1 MDAGR
6 SWLVPS
12 VVGLVV
18 GIAVAGGPL
27 GYMVSQLQGQVAQ
40 LKTQAAADAATASA
54 TVAQLRTSLASDA
67 DKITQLQATTAT
79 QSAQEQQLAK
89 PDLPVEVSFR
99 RPLLAKSGPAEMYVL
114 NASPGMLTVTL
125 EVRSEGV
132 QSAPAVY
139 QLAPNRAQRIEQWKF
154 NPGDKVRLSNPGF
167 RSIVREMV
175 AAR

>member
-1 MDAGR
+1 MNTARG
-6 SWLVPS
+6 WLVPS
-12 VVGLVV
+12 VVGLVAGLV
-18 GIAVAGGPL
+18 VAGGPL
-27 GYMVSQLQGQVAQ
+27 GYIVSQLQSQVAQ
-40 LKTQAAADAATASA
+40 LKNQVAADATTASS
-54 TVAQLRTSLASDA
+54 TVVQLRSKLATDA
-67 DKITQLQATTAT
+67 DEITKLQATTAT

-99 RPLLAKSGPAEMYVL
+99 RPLLAKSGSAEMYVL
-114 NASPGMLTVTL
+114 NASPRLLTVTL

-167 RSIVREMV
+167 RPIVREMV
-175 AAR
+175 AAQ